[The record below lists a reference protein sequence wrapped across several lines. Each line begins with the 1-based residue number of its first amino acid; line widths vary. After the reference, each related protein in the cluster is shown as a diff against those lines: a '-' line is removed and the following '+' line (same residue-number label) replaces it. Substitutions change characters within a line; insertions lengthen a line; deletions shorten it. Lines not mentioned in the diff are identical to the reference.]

1 MSFFS
6 NWHVHVYG
14 RAYVAEFLG
23 QERSRLNLGS
33 SYCLGLVG
41 VGQRVHWRRRLL
53 RVAGVP
59 GRLLCARV
67 GIGYR
72 AQAVSYL
79 YCL

>member
-14 RAYVAEFLG
+14 HAFFG
-23 QERSRLNLGS
+23 QGRSRLNLGS

-59 GRLLCARV
+59 AVGSRV
-67 GIGYR
+67 PVW
-72 AQAVSYL
+72 A
-79 YCL
+79 